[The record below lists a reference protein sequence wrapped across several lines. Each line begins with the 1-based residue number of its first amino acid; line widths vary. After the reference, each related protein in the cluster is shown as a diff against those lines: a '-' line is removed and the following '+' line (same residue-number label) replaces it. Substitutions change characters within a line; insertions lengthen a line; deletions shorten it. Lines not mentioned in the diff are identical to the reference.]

1 MKAEG
6 EMNGIAEY
14 LAKIDEVIKN
24 GEFKDDWQSLSAHRT
39 PDWYR
44 KGRFGIFIHWGV
56 YSVPAFGNEWYPRR
70 MYDKFDPVCLYHKAK
85 YGSDFDY
92 RRFID
97 MFDPAEYDADEWA
110 RIFADAGAK
119 FVMPVC
125 EHHDGIKMYASSLN
139 RWNMYD
145 LKGRDYITELKE
157 ALQKR
162 GLEFLASNH
171 RAEHYWFMNFARRNF
186 PESEVAATEEYR
198 DLYGPAYLPPSGNAG
213 KTDKEI
219 TAGRDWLEDWLAS
232 SCEMIDRLQPSA
244 VYFDWWIQ
252 KREFKPYLKKF
263 LAYYYN
269 RGKEWGKQVTVFYK
283 VGAVMKGA
291 ATFDVERGQV
301 DGIRSDVWQNDTS
314 TARNSWCHTSVNVYK
329 SPVEILCNMIEVVS
343 KNGCFM
349 LNVGPKADGTIC
361 DKEKEILSYIGTWMK
376 ANGEAIYDCEPCE
389 VGFGEGKKR
398 RQGSFFERMKFG
410 AKDYRFT
417 FRTGAIYVFPVQAKS
432 RKKFRIKKLAF
443 SGEHG
448 IRYDIKSV
456 ELLGS
461 DAKVMFSQDEKA
473 LTICLGEI
481 PNVPLPYCFKIT
493 VD

>member
-1 MKAEG
+1 
-6 EMNGIAEY
+6 
-14 LAKIDEVIKN
+14 
-24 GEFKDDWQSLSAHRT
+24 
-39 PDWYR
+39 
-44 KGRFGIFIHWGV
+44 
-56 YSVPAFGNEWYPRR
+56 
-70 MYDKFDPVCLYHKAK
+70 
-85 YGSDFDY
+85 
-92 RRFID
+92 

-219 TAGRDWLEDWLAS
+219 TADRDWLEDWLAS

-269 RGKEWGKQVTVFYK
+269 RGKEWGKQ
-283 VGAVMKGA
+283 
-291 ATFDVERGQV
+291 
-301 DGIRSDVWQNDTS
+301 
-314 TARNSWCHTSVNVYK
+314 
-329 SPVEILCNMIEVVS
+329 
-343 KNGCFM
+343 
-349 LNVGPKADGTIC
+349 
-361 DKEKEILSYIGTWMK
+361 
-376 ANGEAIYDCEPCE
+376 
-389 VGFGEGKKR
+389 
-398 RQGSFFERMKFG
+398 
-410 AKDYRFT
+410 
-417 FRTGAIYVFPVQAKS
+417 
-432 RKKFRIKKLAF
+432 
-443 SGEHG
+443 
-448 IRYDIKSV
+448 
-456 ELLGS
+456 
-461 DAKVMFSQDEKA
+461 
-473 LTICLGEI
+473 
-481 PNVPLPYCFKIT
+481 
-493 VD
+493 